1 MFNATREGI
10 RYHPCFLP
18 RKAPHSRQRY
28 SLYLAQTA
36 APPSSHSMF
45 HVFDR
50 GVGLA
55 DGEADAV
62 AFSLITFLVPY
73 PADRIAAC
81 QGVHPDKKIGVGL
94 HEPVAHARH
103 DSQVAELAVVL
114 KDERIVLD
122 R

>member
-45 HVFDR
+45 
-50 GVGLA
+50 LA

-62 AFSLITFLVPY
+62 AFPLIAFLVPY

-114 KDERIVLD
+114 KDEGIVLD